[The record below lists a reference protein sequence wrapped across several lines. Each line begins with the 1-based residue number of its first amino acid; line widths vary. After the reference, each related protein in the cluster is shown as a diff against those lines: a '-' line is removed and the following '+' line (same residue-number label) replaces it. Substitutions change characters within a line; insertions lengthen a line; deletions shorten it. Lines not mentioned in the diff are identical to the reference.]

1 MHDESEA
8 TRVEPASRRG
18 GPPSDRE
25 LDEIAVF
32 LSLVRRAGEPG
43 PESWLYTAPRVAS
56 PRGAGRS
63 RPAAA
68 G

>member
-1 MHDESEA
+1 MSEENEA
-8 TRVEPASRRG
+8 SVEPTASRRG
-18 GPPSDRE
+18 GAPSERE

-56 PRGAGRS
+56 PRASGRG